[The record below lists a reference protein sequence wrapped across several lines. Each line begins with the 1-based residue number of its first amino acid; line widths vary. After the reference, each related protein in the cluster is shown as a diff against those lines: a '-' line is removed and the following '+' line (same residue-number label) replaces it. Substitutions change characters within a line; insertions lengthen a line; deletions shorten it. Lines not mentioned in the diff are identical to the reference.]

1 MPFRLVALVSILLL
15 APGTEPWTQKPGFQY
30 WTEAYTRRHTFLD
43 TLGLDLCEGYP
54 VIEVGLGDSLRR
66 HRAVLSLASAS
77 YLTPSLIQ
85 EYHLRT
91 GSPRAPDHHRL
102 ASADLSITTLMS
114 LTVGATEFEG
124 VDAFVADEGLM
135 TILNAC
141 RAELVLGCNFLSAA
155 VWAFYPDK
163 KLAVAASRKAQLRFP
178 PAESWEKRWQGKL
191 WSPFI
196 WKKKMLA
203 DTSLVFFPEFS
214 FNRPPQYLLM
224 PEILA
229 RLKHKKAL
237 VCETQNRCVWKNPST
252 GTDTEVQAGPQRYN
266 AWRFAGSRGEAV
278 MTDLLNRKIYL
289 AR

>member
-1 MPFRLVALVSILLL
+1 MRFRRLVSWALTLL
-15 APGTEPWTQKPGFQY
+15 ASAGTALSQKPGFQY

-43 TLGLDLCEGYP
+43 TLRLDLCEGYP

-102 ASADLSITTLMS
+102 APADLSITTLMS

-135 TILNAC
+135 TSLNAC

-163 KLAVAASRKAQLRFP
+163 KLAVVASRKSQLRFP
-178 PAESWEKRWQGKL
+178 PADSWEKRWQGKL

-196 WKKKMLA
+196 WKKKVFA
-203 DTSLVFFPEFS
+203 DTSLLFFPEFC
-214 FNRPPQYLLM
+214 FGRPPQYLLL

-229 RLKHKKAL
+229 QLKHKKAL
-237 VCETQNRCVWKNPST
+237 VCDMQNRCLWKNLSS
-252 GTDTEVQAGPQRYN
+252 GTETEVRAGPQRYN

>member
-43 TLGLDLCEGYP
+43 TLGLDLCDGYP

-102 ASADLSITTLMS
+102 APADLSITTLMS

-163 KLAVAASRKAQLRFP
+163 KLAVVASRKSQLRFP
-178 PAESWEKRWQGKL
+178 PAYSWEKRWQGKL
-191 WSPFI
+191 WSPFV
-196 WKKKMLA
+196 WKKKVFA
-203 DTSLVFFPEFS
+203 DTSLLFFPEFCLGQS
-214 FNRPPQYLLM
+214 PQYVLM
-224 PEILA
+224 SEILT
-229 RLKHKKAL
+229 RLKNKNAL
-237 VCETQNRCVWKNPST
+237 ECNAADRCLLKDPTT
-252 GTDTEVQAGPQRYN
+252 GAGIAVLTGPQRYN

-278 MTDLLNRKIYL
+278 MTDLLNRKIYI